1 MPLKKPSRLPKH
13 LNRAASPFVRTM
25 AKKYYRTTMVKRRMR
40 NISHGTRKW
49 TKVASAIGSEFKVW
63 AGIAGIL
70 TVLAIIG
77 ILLFSPIFDV
87 KQIQVRR
94 QDARLDIEEVQE
106 VLKPLFHTRLP
117 FITKNQVFELLA
129 DQYPDI
135 RRIEISKQYPSTLII
150 SAYLDTVA
158 AELRLDE
165 PYTGTG
171 AMSGSGSYAYV
182 TTDGYAVFT
191 PIALSEGDKLPKLR
205 ITDWGVKPTNRTF
218 LLSPTFLQTIFQ
230 ARDMLSDNFGF
241 TVTDITV
248 FIRAQEFHVRA
259 NKVSLW
265 FDLTSPVALQFQ
277 RFRDFLKTVPLDQV
291 KEYVDLRISDRVI
304 YK

>member
-1 MPLKKPSRLPKH
+1 ML
-13 LNRAASPFVRTM
+13 T
-25 AKKYYRTTMVKRRMR
+25 
-40 NISHGTRKW
+40 
-49 TKVASAIGSEFKVW
+49 
-63 AGIAGIL
+63 IL
-70 TVLAIIG
+70 AVIG
-77 ILLFSPIFDV
+77 ILMFSPIFDV

-106 VLKPLFHTRLP
+106 VLKPLFRTRLP

-135 RRIEISKQYPSTLII
+135 RRIEIAKQYPSTLII

-158 AELRLDE
+158 AELKLDE
-165 PYTGTG
+165 PFVGSG
-171 AMSGSGSYAYV
+171 AVSGSGSHAYV
-182 TTDGYAVFT
+182 TSDGYAIFT
-191 PIALSEGDKLPKLR
+191 PIALTDGDTLPKLR

-218 LLSPTFLQTIFQ
+218 LIGPEFLHTIFQ
-230 ARDMLSDNFGF
+230 ARDMLSENFGF

-265 FDLTSPVALQFQ
+265 FDLTSPLALQFQ